1 MEQAFLDLNKKQ
13 QRAAE
18 AGEGPVL
25 IVAGPGTGKTKTLVA
40 RIMYLITN
48 RKVRPERILAL
59 TFTKKAAEEMSSRVT
74 PHIMGGKPRIATFHA
89 LCYDLLDSNLPFV
102 GEAERLQ
109 IIKSLPRPKALK
121 DLSVRELALLVSR
134 AKNAVTIDDPDVAK
148 VVRAYNKTLA
158 GQSLRDFDDLLLQ
171 TYERLQGDAAF
182 RQDVE
187 SRYQYI
193 LVDEFQDTNR
203 LQYEILKLLG
213 TKNVFVIGDPLQSI
227 YGFRGAG
234 SGIFDAFKTDFPGA
248 TEITLT
254 TNYRS
259 VPQVVRLSNTI
270 FPGTVAL
277 DAHSQHPG
285 RVRAVEVLNEY
296 AEARWVLGEIQRA
309 IGGGDFLKAVSDDE
323 RATHRR
329 LSDFAVLYRSRPA
342 AAVFQKVL
350 AESGLPYQVVG
361 DGSPYDRPEI
371 QAVITLMRSSVS
383 GAPIVLEGYTSA
395 EQRFLQDEL
404 TKAPLAKPSALAER
418 IISILGIEADRD
430 LQQFVGTLVRFRD
443 VPAAIAYFESIAE
456 HGFYDPSADAI
467 TLLTI
472 HASKGLE
479 FPNVFLIGAEEGILP
494 SGRGDE
500 SEERRIF
507 YVAATRARERLEITH
522 ARNRGGQQSEL
533 SRFIRQLPAS
543 ALERHTDP
551 GMADQLRRIAK
562 RAAKNSQ
569 TSLF

>member
-171 TYERLQGDAAF
+171 TYGRLQGDAAF

-522 ARNRGGQQSEL
+522 ARNRGGQKSAI
-533 SRFIRQLPAS
+533 SRLIQVLPQDV
-543 ALERHTDP
+543 LPRHTDP
-551 GMADQLRRIAK
+551 DIDNQLRRIAK
-562 RAAKNSQ
+562 RTAKNSQ